1 MTDSNSFHSGKQ
13 STSSRERL
21 KQKKSNTYT
30 LWDKKNTLTWHKK
43 NIKRARRQGKKPSLD
58 ELEIISQHS
67 ELVFSKIQKRKGNS
81 E

>member
-21 KQKKSNTYT
+21 KQKKSDTFK
-30 LWDKKNTLTWHKK
+30 LWDKKSTLTWHKK

-67 ELVFSKIQKRKGNS
+67 DLAFSKIQKRKGNL